1 MLRPRWRKVLR
12 DLWYQKARTLIVV
25 LSIAVGVFAVGLI
38 VSSQIMLSEDLSAAY
53 AATHPASAI
62 LYTDAFDQE
71 LVEVV
76 RRVDGV
82 RDAEGRRNVTVRLKV
97 SSGASGESVEGWRT
111 LSLDA
116 VYDYEDIRLDQIAPV
131 SGAWPPPTHELLI
144 ERSSLGLTGAEVG
157 DMLLI
162 ETPDGKQREL
172 RIAGLAYDLN
182 KPPAQFVGTP
192 YGYVTLDT
200 LEWLGFSR
208 SFSEMHI
215 QVAERSAEADTEPI
229 VLWKGHVQA
238 VAEQVEDKIEKSG
251 RTVYWTY
258 VPEPGEHPANEVIQ
272 PLLLILGVLG
282 MLSLFLSAFLVV
294 NIISAL
300 MAQQVRQIGIMK
312 AVGARSPQIV
322 RMYLGAVLVFGA
334 LSLLVAVPL
343 GGAAAY
349 LFSSFMASLI
359 NFDLN
364 GFRLPLQ
371 ALALEV
377 AVGLLVPLL
386 AALYPVLAGARV
398 TVREAISSYGLG
410 KGLFGRSL
418 LDRAVETATT
428 AMRVLSRPMRLS
440 LRNTFRRKGRLTLT
454 LLTLTLGGAIFIAVL
469 SVQAPLMGTFDE
481 ALAYWNEDVQVN
493 FGRTYRTQE
502 IQEAV
507 REVPGVA
514 YAESWLANTARRVR
528 PDGHEGPNFSLIAP
542 PAETELIQPTLL
554 EGRWLL
560 PKDENALVLNTN
572 VLSEEP
578 DVQVGDEVILKIE
591 GRETSWRVVG
601 IVKGVMTGPIG
612 YANQPYFARVV
623 RFVGRAST
631 VHVIAERPEGVAR
644 HDPAFETEL
653 ANRLTDYLDGRG
665 LQVSSTTTLASIR
678 ETVRYQFNIIV
689 VFLAVMA
696 ILIAVVGGLGLMGTM
711 SINVIERTREIGVI
725 RAIGASDGSVLKI
738 FMVEGLMIG
747 LLSWTIGAALALPIG
762 KLMSDMVGIAF
773 TDSPLSY
780 TFSTPGL
787 LVWLGIVL
795 TLATLASFLPAWNA
809 ARLTVREVL
818 AYE

>member
-53 AATHPASAI
+53 AATHPADAI
-62 LYTDAFDQE
+62 LYTDSFEQE

-97 SSGASGESVEGWRT
+97 GSGTAGVDTDEWRT

-116 VYDYEDIRLDQIAPV
+116 VYDYDDIRLDQIAPV
-131 SGAWPPPTHELLI
+131 SGAWPPPTRELLI
-144 ERSSLGLTGAEVG
+144 ERSSLPLTGAEVG
-157 DMLLI
+157 DLLLV

-192 YGYVTLDT
+192 YGYITLDT

-215 QVAERSAEADTEPI
+215 QVAENETE
-229 VLWKGHVQA
+229 KGHVQA
-238 VAEQVEDKIEKSG
+238 VAEQVQDKIEKSG

-312 AVGARSPQIV
+312 AVGARSPQVV

-364 GFRLPLQ
+364 GFRIPPQ
-371 ALALEV
+371 ALVLEV

-418 LDRAVETATT
+418 LDRLVETATT
-428 AMRVLSRPMRLS
+428 AIRVLSRPMRLS
-440 LRNTFRRKGRLTLT
+440 LRNTFRRKGRLALT

-469 SVQAPLMGTFDE
+469 SVQASLMGTFDE
-481 ALAYWNEDVQVN
+481 ALAYWNEDVQVD
-493 FGRTYRTQE
+493 FARPYRTQE
-502 IQEAV
+502 IQGAV
-507 REVPGVA
+507 WEVPGVA
-514 YAESWLANTARRVR
+514 YAESWLENTARRIR

-542 PAETELIQPTLL
+542 LAETELIQPTLL

-560 PKDENALVLNTN
+560 PGDENALVLNTN

-578 DVQVGDEVILKIE
+578 DVRVGDEVILKIE
-591 GRETSWRVVG
+591 GRETAWRVVG

-644 HDPAFETEL
+644 HDPAFETDL
-653 ANRLTDYLDGRG
+653 AKWLTEHLDGRG

-689 VFLAVMA
+689 VFLAIMA

-773 TDSPLSY
+773 MDAPLSY

-795 TLATLASFLPAWNA
+795 ILAALASFLPAWNA
-809 ARLTVREVL
+809 ARITVREVL